1 MMTSFAF
8 ILGLLPSVI
17 ATGPGAAGRREI
29 GTPVFYGMLASAVMG
44 VFVIPMLYVVFQ
56 WLREKTGW
64 RPPKKLIP
72 KRERAPPLARMRC
85 HPMAVT
91 SGPPNGSFGSP
102 AAVSIMSGLVRS
114 ASHSR
119 PIEEFSGPLGAM
131 KPTMVDAND
140 LPPKRPEA

>member
-29 GTPVFYGMLASAVMG
+29 GTSVFYGMLASAVMG

-91 SGPPNGSFGSP
+91 SGPPNGSFGSR
-102 AAVSIMSGLVRS
+102 AAVVVRLTV
-114 ASHSR
+114 R
-119 PIEEFSGPLGAM
+119 PVCPQVRKCRVRRDCYAWCQFRTSC
-131 KPTMVDAND
+131 
-140 LPPKRPEA
+140 

>member
-91 SGPPNGSFGSP
+91 SGPPNGSFGSRAEHP
-102 AAVSIMSGLVRS
+102 AVAGHRSSTPNCGRTWEPITPELSAIALNRCAIVS
-114 ASHSR
+114 
-119 PIEEFSGPLGAM
+119 
-131 KPTMVDAND
+131 
-140 LPPKRPEA
+140 